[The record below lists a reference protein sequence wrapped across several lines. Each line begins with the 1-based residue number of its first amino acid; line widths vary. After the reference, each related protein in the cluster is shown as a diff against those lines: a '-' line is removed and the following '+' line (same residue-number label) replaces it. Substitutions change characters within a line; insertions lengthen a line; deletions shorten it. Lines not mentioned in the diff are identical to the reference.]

1 MKSIIALLLLS
12 TASGIRHDSIW
23 DDAMGAVDSSD
34 YNKST
39 PKEYKEA
46 DKPKVKKV
54 DYEAMYK
61 KQRAEEEKVKMALV
75 QKEDAENKETDMD
88 NELY

>member
-23 DDAMGAVDSSD
+23 DDAMGGVDSSD
-34 YNKST
+34 YNKSA

-46 DKPKVKKV
+46 DKPKAKKV
-54 DYEAMYK
+54 DYEAIYK
-61 KQRAEEEKVKMALV
+61 KKRAEEEKEK
-75 QKEDAENKETDMD
+75 
-88 NELY
+88 